1 VPSILVINSGSSSL
15 KYSLIDPETERTLAS
30 GLLERIGEAS
40 GHATHRGPDGT
51 AERSEPIPDHTAAFA
66 VMLKL
71 FAEHGP
77 SLDEHPPIAV
87 GHRVVH
93 GGKRFFE
100 PTLVT
105 DLVKINIQD
114 LEELAP
120 LHNPANLEGIVAAQ
134 RTFPD
139 LPHVAVFDTAF
150 HQTLPPAAY
159 SYALEASVAER
170 YRIRKYGFHGT
181 SHKYVSEA
189 AAAFLDRPLADLK
202 QIVLHLGNG
211 ASVCAVDGGRSVE
224 TSMGFTPLEGLVMG
238 TRTGDIDPAVPLHL
252 ARHGQFSID
261 SLDDLLN
268 KRSGLKGMAG
278 HGDMRDILAAAAAGD
293 EAAQLAF
300 DVYVHRI
307 KQYIGGYWAQ
317 LGHLDVIAFTAGVG
331 ENSAPVRAAALA
343 GLEELGVVLDPERN
357 ESPSRQT
364 RVISGDASPVTVLV
378 VPTDEELEIARQT
391 LSVVED

>member
-1 VPSILVINSGSSSL
+1 
-15 KYSLIDPETERTLAS
+15 
-30 GLLERIGEAS
+30 
-40 GHATHRGPDGT
+40 
-51 AERSEPIPDHTAAFA
+51 
-66 VMLKL
+66 
-71 FAEHGP
+71 
-77 SLDEHPPIAV
+77 
-87 GHRVVH
+87 
-93 GGKRFFE
+93 
-100 PTLVT
+100 
-105 DLVKINIQD
+105 
-114 LEELAP
+114 
-120 LHNPANLEGIVAAQ
+120 
-134 RTFPD
+134 
-139 LPHVAVFDTAF
+139 
-150 HQTLPPAAY
+150 
-159 SYALEASVAER
+159 
-170 YRIRKYGFHGT
+170 
-181 SHKYVSEA
+181 
-189 AAAFLDRPLADLK
+189 
-202 QIVLHLGNG
+202 
-211 ASVCAVDGGRSVE
+211 
-224 TSMGFTPLEGLVMG
+224 MG